1 MTSYLLH
8 PFRSLRLGLVLIF
21 TLLMAATSWGYIFYI
36 DENGE
41 REPVSLFN
49 YLSKDIDHMTLMQNN
64 GIYVVYDTVDLGD
77 KNIGFEGSIKIIL
90 MDGAYLNCNKLYY
103 KKDLG
108 LSDVPSISIFVGST
122 SYYKPILGT
131 GVLNVKN
138 GIDPTTASNVSIA
151 IYGGHVTTDYNNP
164 KNDSHK
170 DNVRIDVQNFEFH
183 GGNVDVE
190 ELDAT
195 SITLGWKNPTDSF
208 RVRNVIHANTFTIKN
223 DLYVKDENGKFYSG
237 QLSVDNIYSILDKTL
252 VPAKTPFFYMD
263 ENGVERS
270 VEDYV
275 ILDTLLPNIK
285 ESTKLPGGW
294 YVVSDR
300 VTFEGQID
308 FGDEDVN
315 LIIADNAEFNV
326 VEYEKDILFGIK
338 SQGNLNIYGQKNG
351 SGKLNVYS
359 QKGSY
364 EYVQGDIG
372 AGRNKDLIINGISVK
387 VGGQL
392 FASKGRV
399 IFNGGSYNVGRVESG
414 SITLDWR
421 KKTDSIKVGMF
432 IVAGGHQPGSFVQI
446 AEGKAFGDE
455 DGKAY
460 TGKVYSTETVYDAL
474 WEKDEYLSSLNGKTL
489 KPCYA
494 VTFQALNGTEPV
506 VAAATFNE
514 QGYANIA
521 EPPAPTRN
529 GSKFYRWSTTEDG
542 TRGYFFNIPVTE
554 NMTLFAQWNKD
565 RLEYI
570 DENGQSQSLNS
581 YTVLTSDLIKANEEE
596 GVVNLP
602 GAWYVVHNTFYD
614 SVDVYVED
622 YTLSFN
628 GDAHII
634 LADGAEL
641 KAIAYDKTVIQ
652 SSGNLTFYAQTL
664 GTGKLTAYDSSE
676 TNSTILAHQKVTF
689 NGGIVTVRNGHAAG
703 RPAVKTEYYPGR
715 IYINSGIVN
724 ISSNTDAEEPEYT
737 LKVYD
742 VILDWRSAK
751 DRYTLGSANSF
762 SIANGKT
769 FKEEN
774 GKICHRYEYNNAFK
788 DKPIV
793 PCYIV
798 YIDNQDGIQPKE
810 TIASF
815 DENGEAHV
823 TKPEDPT
830 RVGTTFVGWAATKEG
845 TKVFDWSA
853 PISGHTTA
861 YAIWDDM
868 KPVEYVDEDGKT
880 QKVTEYFLLT
890 SDIGEPD
897 ENHYLRFT
905 GGWYVVQGEVTF
917 SSEALKTLSFSDDV
931 HLILADG
938 AKLNVEAQ
946 NMYFDALYIH
956 TQSRGTGSFNA
967 KKLGISE
974 NLCIYGG
981 NFTFD
986 EIVADGDGATI
997 NGGNINVGRIYA
1009 YGLVVNG
1016 GSVDASL
1023 MEGWSVTLGWNSTDD
1038 HITAEE
1044 LRIAASSP
1052 SMAIDIAKGKA
1063 FKDEDGNIYDEPV
1076 PINFYGSSLSGKM
1089 LTPLKWI
1096 TSEDIVVDDIAVQA
1110 YTGNPVC
1117 PDVVVKDGKKT
1128 LKVKTD
1134 YTVECFENVEK
1145 SSTAPYVK
1153 ITGMGNYRGDI
1164 EKHFAIL
1171 ERTADFASVG
1181 IFKDEDGHSI
1191 AAIDANYGEDGTVN
1205 IDEEITVDS
1214 VKFERSFTKES
1225 RSTIVLPFSVSTSQ
1239 IKGLKQVL
1247 AFSKIV
1253 VEDGQKAVGMHV
1265 VWENTS
1271 SEHVTLNAYTP
1282 YIVLMDG
1289 DKFDIKGSVTL
1300 EVTRDAV
1307 DNGTNKSSEWEFR
1320 GSLTYKKW
1328 EEGNPELG
1336 SIYGFAG
1343 NADKKTG
1350 VEVGDFVKAAAG
1362 AWVNPMRAYL
1372 VKKSSASA
1380 VRANGA
1386 IAKTATTSSIDELPA
1401 SMRIVIIDDE
1411 ETEEEHTTVIGQ
1423 HNVRTTPYRV
1433 NFMPHTYD
1441 LKGRIVGNGK
1451 KARGAYYGKKFVK

>member
-21 TLLMAATSWGYIFYI
+21 TLLMAATSWGTLSEVYYL
-36 DENGE
+36 DENGIKQSITDYSQITKNTTTLGGTE
-41 REPVSLFN
+41 NGGEYWYVVSSSVKIDANVISITGSNVHIILLDDVSLECNIFSIPE
-49 YLSKDIDHMTLMQNN
+49 SKTSLFIYAGNSDRNKTISGSGVLLFDN
-64 GIYVVYDTVDLGD
+64 GIQAEKSSVTV
-77 KNIGFEGSIKIIL
+77 N
-90 MDGAYLNCNKLYY
+90 
-103 KKDLG
+103 
-108 LSDVPSISIFVGST
+108 
-122 SYYKPILGT
+122 
-131 GVLNVKN
+131 
-138 GIDPTTASNVSIA
+138 
-151 IYGGHVTTDYNNP
+151 GGHVTTGDG
-164 KNDSHK
+164 K
-170 DNVRIDVQNFEFH
+170 DKARLIAALYFYFN

-190 ELDAT
+190 KIQAQ
-195 SITLGWKNPTDSF
+195 TLTLAWQNRTDSF
-208 RVRNVIHANTFTIKN
+208 KAKSIRGTLSIKEN
-223 DLYVKDENGKFYSG
+223 FFFKDENGELYSG
-237 QLSVDNIYSILDKTL
+237 YNISTSSV
-252 VPAKTPFFYMD
+252 V
-263 ENGVERS
+263 
-270 VEDYV
+270 
-275 ILDTLLPNIK
+275 
-285 ESTKLPGGW
+285 
-294 YVVSDR
+294 
-300 VTFEGQID
+300 
-308 FGDEDVN
+308 
-315 LIIADNAEFNV
+315 
-326 VEYEKDILFGIK
+326 
-338 SQGNLNIYGQKNG
+338 
-351 SGKLNVYS
+351 
-359 QKGSY
+359 
-364 EYVQGDIG
+364 
-372 AGRNKDLIINGISVK
+372 
-387 VGGQL
+387 
-392 FASKGRV
+392 
-399 IFNGGSYNVGRVESG
+399 
-414 SITLDWR
+414 
-421 KKTDSIKVGMF
+421 
-432 IVAGGHQPGSFVQI
+432 
-446 AEGKAFGDE
+446 
-455 DGKAY
+455 
-460 TGKVYSTETVYDAL
+460 
-474 WEKDEYLSSLNGKTL
+474 GKTL
-489 KPCYA
+489 TPY
-494 VTFQALNGTEPV
+494 LPPV
-506 VAAATFNE
+506 
-514 QGYANIA
+514 
-521 EPPAPTRN
+521 
-529 GSKFYRWSTTEDG
+529 S
-542 TRGYFFNIPVTE
+542 
-554 NMTLFAQWNKD
+554 
-565 RLEYI
+565 YI
-570 DENGQSQSLNS
+570 DENGNEQSVAE
-581 YTVLTSDLIKANEEE
+581 YTLLTNDIAKADMD
-596 GVVNLP
+596 GIITLKD
-602 GAWYVVHNTFYD
+602 GWYVVPKTNLADTYFD
-614 SVDVYVED
+614 DV
-622 YTLSFN
+622 TLSFE

-634 LADGAEL
+634 IEDGAEL
-641 KAIAYDKTVIQ
+641 KAVAYDRTVIQ
-652 SSGNLTFYAQTL
+652 SSGNLTFYAQKL

-676 TNSTILAHQKVTF
+676 TNSTILAHKEVTF

-703 RPAVKTEYYPGR
+703 RTAVKIEYYPGK

-737 LKVYD
+737 LKVYN

-751 DRYTLGSANSF
+751 DRYTLGSADRF
-762 SIANGKT
+762 SIADGKT

-774 GKICHRYEYNNAFK
+774 GKICHRYEFDNAFK

-798 YIDNQDGIQPKE
+798 YIDNQDGLQPKE

-845 TKVFDWSA
+845 SKVFDWSA

-905 GGWYVVQGEVTF
+905 GGWYVVQGEETF
-917 SSEALKTLSFSDDV
+917 SSDALNALSFSDDV

-967 KKLGISE
+967 KKLGIYE

-986 EIVADGDGATI
+986 EIAADGDGATI

-1009 YGLVVNG
+1009 YDLVVNG

-1076 PINFYGSSLSGKM
+1076 PIDFYGSSLSGKM

-1096 TSEDIVVDDIAVQA
+1096 TSEDIVVDDIAIQA

-1372 VKKSSASA
+1372 VKKPSASA